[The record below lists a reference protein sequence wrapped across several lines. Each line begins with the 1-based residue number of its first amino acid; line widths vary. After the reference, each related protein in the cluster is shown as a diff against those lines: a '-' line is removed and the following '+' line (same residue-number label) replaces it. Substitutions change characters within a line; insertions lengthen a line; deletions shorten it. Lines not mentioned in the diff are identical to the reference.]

1 MEVNIREYLSE
12 DEIKEICIQ
21 ELRSHVR
28 NSFTEKDLERIMSN
42 SAFYKVFG
50 IVDDLLPEDYA
61 EKIVNKTKEIID
73 NQFGTYEVFREK
85 SPWGDEASKAQKIM
99 EKTIDNMA
107 GYIEQKTKEA
117 VEEYLNGIKYEDF
130 MEKVIEAMWA
140 KNKITFNFSS
150 EY

>member
-1 MEVNIREYLSE
+1 MEVNIKEYLSE
-12 DEIKEICIQ
+12 DEIKEVCIQ
-21 ELRSHVR
+21 EIRSHVR
-28 NSFTEKDLERIMSN
+28 KSFTEKDLARIISN

-73 NQFGTYEVFREK
+73 NKFGTYEVFREK
-85 SPWGDEASKAQKIM
+85 SYYDEASKAQKIM

-117 VEEYLNGIKYEDF
+117 IEKYLNGIKYEDF
-130 MEKVIEAMWA
+130 MEKVIEAMWER
-140 KNKITFNFSS
+140 NKITFNFSY
-150 EY
+150 E

>member
-1 MEVNIREYLSE
+1 MEVNIKEYLSE
-12 DEIKEICIQ
+12 DEIKEVCIQ
-21 ELRSHVR
+21 EIRSHVR
-28 NSFTEKDLERIMSN
+28 KSFTEKDLARIISN

-85 SPWGDEASKAQKIM
+85 SYYDEASKAQKIM

-117 VEEYLNGIKYEDF
+117 IEKYLNGIKYEDF

-150 EY
+150 E

>member
-1 MEVNIREYLSE
+1 MKINIEKYLSE

-21 ELRSHVR
+21 EIRNHVR
-28 NSFTEKDLERIMSN
+28 NSFTEKDLARIMSN

-73 NQFGTYEVFREK
+73 NKFGTYEVFREK
-85 SPWGDEASKAQKIM
+85 SYYDEASKAQKIM

-117 VEEYLNGIKYEDF
+117 IEKYLNGIKYEDF
-130 MEKVIEAMWA
+130 MEKVIEAMWGR
-140 KNKITFNFSS
+140 NKITFNFSK
-150 EY
+150 E